1 MISPHGRTVLTNM
14 RWKPLE
20 IFMFLRGL
28 TTLAYCYEDE
38 NVGKSLSITDVI
50 SNPNAERT
58 HLKEI
63 WTSSNSLSSLQ
74 WAP

>member
-1 MISPHGRTVLTNM
+1 MRTSIPVLSKSMISPHGRTVLTKM

-28 TTLAYCYEDE
+28 ITLAYCYGDE
-38 NVGKSLSITDVI
+38 NVEKPLSITDII

-58 HLKEI
+58 HLKKI
-63 WTSSNSLSSLQ
+63 
-74 WAP
+74 